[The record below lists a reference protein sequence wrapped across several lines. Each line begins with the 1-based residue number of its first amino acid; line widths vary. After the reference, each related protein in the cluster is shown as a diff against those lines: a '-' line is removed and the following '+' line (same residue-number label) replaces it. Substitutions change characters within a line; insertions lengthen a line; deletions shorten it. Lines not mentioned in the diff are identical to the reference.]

1 LKSYKKGKREKSISP
16 TFLSLPGIRMFLG
29 VINRIYTQ
37 KQETQLIYI
46 LQAPFSLS
54 RLTKGAG
61 FINIKE
67 KPNLRSTNAQ
77 IMGSLAI
84 EVYKRE

>member
-1 LKSYKKGKREKSISP
+1 
-16 TFLSLPGIRMFLG
+16 MFLG

-46 LQAPFSLS
+46 LQALFSLS